1 MNASCYCIYMIVAR
15 NEMTT
20 NMTWLKVTSIS
31 ANTDGPCNAA
41 LLKIDNIMHTEY
53 NYQAMSIGR

>member
-1 MNASCYCIYMIVAR
+1 MIVAR